1 MLFEILYIA
10 FILTIITQLLYYFVI
25 FSKFIFS
32 KKNKK
37 IVPKIIPISI
47 LICAKNEAQ
56 NLQQNLPFICCQ
68 QHSNFEI
75 ILVNDHSTDETL
87 EIMNS
92 IKTEFNKVSIQ
103 IINLTKSESN
113 KKNALT
119 KGIELAKNNYL
130 LLTDADCKPNSINWI
145 NEMSANFSNKKT
157 IILGYGA
164 YQKIEKSWLN
174 KLIRFETLLTAIQYF
189 SYAKFGLP
197 YMGVGRNIAYTKDNF
212 NKVKGFSSHKN
223 IKSGDDDLFVNEI
236 ATNNNTSIC
245 YSEDSFTISKSHT
258 NFKKWLHQKRRHI
271 STATHY
277 KPIHQLLLGLFYISQ
292 FLFWFLAIT
301 LLIIGFN
308 INTILLLVLIR
319 IGFQYI
325 IFGLSA
331 KKLDEK
337 DLILWLPFLE
347 LFLIVIQMSIF
358 IRNLIYKPK
367 HW

>member
-1 MLFEILYIA
+1 MFFEILYIA
-10 FILTIITQLLYYFVI
+10 FILIVIIQFLYYFLI
-25 FSKFIFS
+25 FSKFTFS
-32 KKNKK
+32 ENKK
-37 IVPKIIPISI
+37 TIHKILPISI

-56 NLQQNLPFICCQ
+56 NLRENLPFICNQ
-68 QHSNFEI
+68 QHTDFEI

-87 EIMNS
+87 DVMNS
-92 IKTEFNKVSIQ
+92 VKTEFNKVAIT
-103 IINLTKSESN
+103 IINLTKLESN

-119 KGIELAKNNYL
+119 KGIELAKNKHL
-130 LLTDADCKPNSINWI
+130 LLTDADCKPNSVNWI
-145 NEMSANFSNKKT
+145 NEMTTNFSKEKT

-189 SYAKFGLP
+189 SYVKIGFP

-212 NKVKGFSSHKN
+212 HKIKGFSSHKN

-236 ATNNNTSIC
+236 ATKNNTSIC
-245 YSEDSFTISKSHT
+245 YSENSFTISVSHT
-258 NFKKWLHQKRRHI
+258 NFKKWLNQKRRHI

-277 KPIHQLLLGLFYISQ
+277 KPIHQLLLGIFYVSQ
-292 FLFWFLAIT
+292 FLFWFLTII
-301 LLIIGFN
+301 LFIIGFN

-325 IFGLSA
+325 IFGLTA
-331 KKLDEK
+331 KKLHEK

-358 IRNLIYKPK
+358 IRNLIHKPK

>member
-10 FILTIITQLLYYFVI
+10 FVLTVITQLLYYFVI
-25 FSKFIFS
+25 FGQFTFFE
-32 KKNKK
+32 KNKK
-37 IVPKIIPISI
+37 NISKLLPISI

-56 NLQQNLPFICCQ
+56 NLRQNLPFICCQ
-68 QHSNFEI
+68 EHANFEI

-87 EIMNS
+87 EVMNS
-92 IKTEFNKVSIQ
+92 IKTEFNKVAIT
-103 IINLTKSESN
+103 IINLTNSKSN

-119 KGIELAKNNYL
+119 TGIERAKNNYL

-145 NEMSANFSNKKT
+145 NEMSANFNNQKT
-157 IILGYGA
+157 IVLGYGA

-189 SYAKFGLP
+189 SYAKIGLP

-212 NKVKGFSSHKN
+212 NKTKGFSSHKN

-236 ATNNNTSIC
+236 ATNKNTAIC
-245 YSEDSFTISKSHT
+245 YSENSFTISKSHT
-258 NFKKWLHQKRRHI
+258 NFKKWLQQKRRHI

-277 KPIHQLLLGLFYISQ
+277 KSTHKVLLGLFYVSQ
-292 FLFWFLAIT
+292 FLFWFLAIV
-301 LLIIGFN
+301 LLTIGFN
-308 INTILLLVLIR
+308 TNTILLLILIR

-325 IFGLSA
+325 IFGLTA

-337 DLILWLPFLE
+337 DLILSIPFLE

-358 IRNLIYKPK
+358 IQNLISKPK